1 LTPACA
7 GLLQLRGSGLKLLTS
22 TFNAKNL
29 ISGCLGLSPAISS
42 QFTVEM
48 CAAAKDCKKQSPKSI
63 FWGSFKVIDVK
74 KFKKPVT
81 SAMICSKSVPICN
94 RFHTIKANSGKIT
107 SFYGEYISL
116 TLSFRGTPSPRNTKF
131 CHEKLETLI
140 GAARNKNFVILA
152 CTVFIMLNGVTHGQ
166 TNGRTNRR
174 PGHG

>member
-1 LTPACA
+1 
-7 GLLQLRGSGLKLLTS
+7 
-22 TFNAKNL
+22 
-29 ISGCLGLSPAISS
+29 
-42 QFTVEM
+42 
-48 CAAAKDCKKQSPKSI
+48 
-63 FWGSFKVIDVK
+63 
-74 KFKKPVT
+74 
-81 SAMICSKSVPICN
+81 MICSKSVPICN